1 MFGVEQAVLSK
12 LIDSK
17 PTDIDTDVKRML
29 AILLSYISR
38 VDCKFCAKKLSY
50 Q

>member
-17 PTDIDTDVKRML
+17 PTDIDTDVERMVT
-29 AILLSYISR
+29 ILLRCVSK
-38 VDCKFCAKKLSY
+38 VVCKFCAKKFSY

>member
-1 MFGVEQAVLSK
+1 MFGVEQAVPSK

-29 AILLSYISR
+29 AILLSYIPR